1 MLRLTDYGDEIEVYE
16 KMNSVDIY
24 INGEKCN
31 IRKGKK
37 LEEFIKFLEECNKW
51 KIIIIIFTW
60 I

>member
-1 MLRLTDYGDEIEVYE
+1 MLRLTDYGDEIEKKK

-37 LEEFIKFLEECNKW
+37 LEELIKFLEECNK
-51 KIIIIIFTW
+51 
-60 I
+60 

>member
-16 KMNSVDIY
+16 KMNSIDIY

-37 LEEFIKFLEECNKW
+37 LEELIKFLEECNK
-51 KIIIIIFTW
+51 
-60 I
+60 

>member
-37 LEEFIKFLEECNKW
+37 LEELIKFLEECNKW
-51 KIIIIIFTW
+51 KIIIIVFTW

>member
-16 KMNSVDIY
+16 KMNSIDIY

-37 LEEFIKFLEECNKW
+37 LKELIKFLEECNKW
-51 KIIIIIFTW
+51 KIIIIVFTW

>member
-1 MLRLTDYGDEIEVYE
+1 MINMLRLTDYGDEIEVYE

-37 LEEFIKFLEECNKW
+37 LEEFIKFLEECNK
-51 KIIIIIFTW
+51 
-60 I
+60 